1 MTSAAEER
9 LDEIT
14 DPRPLQV
21 DILML
26 AWGAQAVEQALT
38 LCIAA
43 LLSPRNLPAAAAG
56 WETTIV
62 FLSREADREQI
73 EDHPIAKRVAAYAK
87 LVVIPIDDLL
97 AAGKD
102 GNYGLTITFA
112 VARGIL
118 RRGDQMVKTYFI
130 IMAADFILAD
140 GALTSLAEEMAHG
153 RSAVFAPSW
162 RAGAEEVGPLLE
174 TWREGDGIM
183 AIPPRPLAELALQ
196 HLHPTVLAGLRNL
209 GQLDTSH
216 HNQFYWSVDERTLIS
231 RQLLMHLFC
240 IRPETVLDGIDY
252 FFDYGLFETACPTQD
267 HVVLADSD
275 QFMALELQGRN
286 SERDRLQVGLE
297 RMEDIVADIQSWTT
311 SVHRKL
317 GTYTCVLHSGDA
329 RDKVGVVT
337 RQAASF
343 MDGLFGQLG
352 APLSPR
358 NHPYWGGAL
367 AFWARK
373 RKSAGATIDL
383 SEFRLR
389 APDTAAP
396 RAPLFNLPFGR
407 WIHQTRFHPRWA
419 ETDALRRF
427 ASAAGKDRPSA
438 ILFGPAQTDLV
449 SFMPPGTRLADGV
462 ARLKEFAPPPVGLIA
477 FELESNE
484 LPSLTRI
491 LCETKPYLD
500 EDGQILVAVREGN
513 SNLIGIDVVDMA
525 ISLTKALQEN
535 NLCCLER
542 VVVGGMALS
551 VANYLLKFYT
561 RTSHDMDV
569 DRKTGRLAPIARLF
583 LGGLMGC
590 VSLIGNFR
598 YRRDSHKIPA
608 RQGTQLVLF
617 RLASRKYAE
626 R

>member
-1 MTSAAEER
+1 MSEVEER
-9 LDEIT
+9 LGEIT

-26 AWGAQAVEQALT
+26 AWGAQAAEQALT
-38 LCIAA
+38 LCIAT
-43 LLSPRNLPAAAAG
+43 LLSPRNLPTAAVG

-62 FLSREADREQI
+62 FLSRKADREQI
-73 EDHPIAKRVAAYAK
+73 EDHPIAKRIAAYAR
-87 LVVIPIDDLL
+87 LIVVPIDDLL
-97 AAGKD
+97 AAGND
-102 GNYGLTITFA
+102 GNYGLTITLA
-112 VARGIL
+112 LARGIL
-118 RRGDQMVKTYFI
+118 RRGPQMTGVYFI
-130 IMAADFILAD
+130 LMAADFILAD
-140 GALTSLAEEMAHG
+140 GALAALAEEMKRGH
-153 RSAVFAPSW
+153 SAVFAPSW
-162 RAGAEEVGPLLE
+162 RANAEEVGPLLE
-174 TWREGDGIM
+174 IWREGDGIM
-183 AIPPRPLAELALQ
+183 TIPPRPLAELALQ

-209 GQLDTSH
+209 GQLNTFH

-240 IRPETVLDGIDY
+240 IRPEIVLDGIDY

-275 QFMALELQGRN
+275 QFMALELQSRN
-286 SERDRLQVGLE
+286 SERNRLRVGSE

-329 RDKVGVVT
+329 ADKVGVVT

-343 MDGLFGQLG
+343 MGDLLGQLG

-367 AFWARK
+367 AFWVMK
-373 RKSAGATIDL
+373 RKSAGAAIDL

-389 APDTAAP
+389 APDTATP
-396 RAPLFNLPFGR
+396 RVPLFNFSFGR
-407 WIHQTRFHPRWA
+407 WIHLTMLHPRWA

-427 ASAAGKDRPSA
+427 VSAAGKDRPGA
-438 ILFGPAQTDLV
+438 IFFGPAQTDFV
-449 SFMPPGTRLADGV
+449 SVMPPGTRLADGV
-462 ARLKEFAPPPVGLIA
+462 ALLKDFALPPVGLIA

-484 LPSLTRI
+484 LPSLARI
-491 LCETKPYLD
+491 LCEIKPYLD
-500 EDGQILVAVREGN
+500 EDGQILVAIRGWN
-513 SNLIGIDVVDMA
+513 SNLIGIDVVDVA
-525 ISLTKALQEN
+525 IFLTKALQEN
-535 NLCCLER
+535 NLCCLDR

-561 RTSHDMDV
+561 RTSHNMDV
-569 DRKTGRLAPIARLF
+569 DHKPGRLAPIARLF
-583 LGGLMGC
+583 LGGLMGF

-608 RQGTQLVLF
+608 SQGPQLVLF
-617 RLASRKYAE
+617 RLASRKCAD